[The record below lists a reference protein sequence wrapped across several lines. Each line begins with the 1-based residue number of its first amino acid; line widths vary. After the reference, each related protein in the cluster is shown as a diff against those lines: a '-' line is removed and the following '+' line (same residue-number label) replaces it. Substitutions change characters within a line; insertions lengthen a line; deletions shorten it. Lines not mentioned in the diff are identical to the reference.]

1 MIFKLG
7 VVVGTLNG
15 HLGYDIPGWY
25 GPKHHYHHHHLKNV
39 NFGGWPFGFWDRVLG
54 MLSLFFVLVSIK
66 SHTQIFYTGT
76 AHEETELDLKPL
88 LSLLYVPVMF
98 GLIRIAIHLST
109 ALYILLGILFILYL
123 LVVDGAIYL
132 KPRSSNTSKEK
143 VFVIGLSRTGTY
155 LCSSVGVRVFV
166 VHFECTFERWCS
178 SVTYS

>member
-1 MIFKLG
+1 MAVWILG
-7 VVVGTLNG
+7 SCVRYVE
-15 HLGYDIPGWY
+15 P
-25 GPKHHYHHHHLKNV
+25 
-39 NFGGWPFGFWDRVLG
+39 
-54 MLSLFFVLVSIK
+54 LFFLVSIK

-132 KPRSSNTSKEK
+132 KPRSSNNTSKEK
-143 VFVIGLSRTGTY
+143 VFVIGLSRTGT
-155 LCSSVGVRVFV
+155 
-166 VHFECTFERWCS
+166 
-178 SVTYS
+178 

>member
-1 MIFKLG
+1 
-7 VVVGTLNG
+7 
-15 HLGYDIPGWY
+15 
-25 GPKHHYHHHHLKNV
+25 
-39 NFGGWPFGFWDRVLG
+39 
-54 MLSLFFVLVSIK
+54 MLSLFFFVLVSIK

-143 VFVIGLSRTGTY
+143 VFVIGLSRTGA
-155 LCSSVGVRVFV
+155 
-166 VHFECTFERWCS
+166 
-178 SVTYS
+178 